1 MYHSSGPRSLSRS
14 SVHPCIDHKYP
25 DANVDIGDDVEEEGP
40 LEPSKPREEVKQDPY
55 PLPKDFEW
63 ATVDLT
69 DAAEVRATS
78 ISFRNH

>member
-1 MYHSSGPRSLSRS
+1 MTYVELGEE
-14 SVHPCIDHKYP
+14 
-25 DANVDIGDDVEEEGP
+25 VEEEGP

-69 DAAEVRATS
+69 DAAEVRPAMNTQHPTNS
-78 ISFRNH
+78 QTN